1 MSGSNQ
7 SGKGELFAVAD
18 RGDRTHAVP
27 GDKRMSGNGTQ
38 VRISTLVKTY
48 YQGGDIY
55 GALSRLLERRPT
67 GTLTLYVSQGGIN
80 GMEWIQ
86 STPENGHSKKKLD
99 KNF

>member
-1 MSGSNQ
+1 MSEN
-7 SGKGELFAVAD
+7 
-18 RGDRTHAVP
+18 
-27 GDKRMSGNGTQ
+27 GNGTQ

-55 GALSRLLERRPT
+55 GAISRLLERRPT

-86 STPENGHSKKKLD
+86 SGDQKPSPQKKL
-99 KNF
+99 